1 MNLFIY
7 IKFLRFATKNY
18 IKDDE
23 KDHHNW
29 REGRKMESNGRRKI
43 YKLTTSRLSPG
54 MLHSLYQKK
63 MFMTLNILKCKE
75 FLFCLEKSS
84 PLVLKMEF
92 GIFGC
97 YFLFLHEMS
106 QMRLTAGRK
115 LIAEVISNFGIM
127 NFPFLRSE
135 FGSQS
140 RD

>member
-1 MNLFIY
+1 MMRRIIIIGGRVEKWNRMEEEKFISRRQAD
-7 IKFLRFATKNY
+7 FLRGCY
-18 IKDDE
+18 I
-23 KDHHNW
+23 
-29 REGRKMESNGRRKI
+29 
-43 YKLTTSRLSPG
+43 LFT
-54 MLHSLYQKK
+54 KK
-63 MFMTLNILKCKE
+63 MFMTLNILKWKE

-84 PLVLKMEF
+84 PLVVKMEF